1 MFAALGAKV
10 VVVTNA
16 AGGVNPNFSVGDF
29 MAITDHI
36 YFPGMSGNHP
46 LRGHNDGEYGPR
58 FPSLNSVYD
67 PALLATLKASAEAE
81 GVTQK
86 LRDGVYCGLSG
97 PSFETAHEIGAL
109 RILGGDAVGMS
120 TVPEVIAAAH
130 AGLKVLGVSL
140 ITNACLGPGDDP
152 DNAPTHDEVLQVA
165 KDATKSVVALIMRT
179 ISDMKIDALPRSK
192 AYGLPASTHAAAAPA
207 AAAAAVAPAIAKSSA
222 AVPSLALV
230 AGTAAAA
237 GAAAGALV
245 ALAIAYQR
253 K

>member
-1 MFAALGAKV
+1 
-10 VVVTNA
+10 
-16 AGGVNPNFSVGDF
+16 

-81 GVTQK
+81 GVTSK
-86 LRDGVYCGLSG
+86 LREGVYCGLSG

-140 ITNACLGPGDDP
+140 ITNECLGPGDDP
-152 DNAPTHDEVLQVA
+152 ENAPTHDEVLQVA

-179 ISDMKIDALPRSK
+179 ISDLDISALPRSK
-192 AYGLPASTHAAAAPA
+192 AYGLPAASAG
-207 AAAAAVAPAIAKSSA
+207 A
-222 AVPSLALV
+222 AVPAEVAVVKAVLLPALWWWEASLPLPV
-230 AGTAAAA
+230 QSQVPWWPSPWPRETS
-237 GAAAGALV
+237 
-245 ALAIAYQR
+245 R
-253 K
+253 KYTGG